1 MTQVDSSPPQATR
14 TPRFRVLLIFVIGVS
29 VSALIALFVKGLQE
43 DRVSA
48 TYQALSSEY
57 LHGFEREVD
66 RKSRFLNSIAGQVVL
81 SSEQVVS
88 TNIFSKINGLR
99 YLTTGLPEESGIA
112 MMLLV
117 PFMGDIAT
125 SVEGLRATP
134 FEKMHLKAFLDSHQ
148 GIWEAKGS
156 VPLQNETVIL
166 GLDKLDGIDK
176 RYLVLAHPFFK
187 NLDVNSE
194 GQGQRQ
200 YAVGYLLAWVDIA
213 QILRKSWN
221 QKRAP
226 ERLVDLEFA
235 NEAGDGIFVSY
246 QSGLL
251 TISNTAQNREPQ
263 KAGHRVPFKL
273 LGKSGY
279 FNLTTLK
286 TARAELISHF
296 HWIVFLIGTLSSL
309 LWCVI
314 AMRIR
319 LFKSRARPQVVTDV
333 DVTRKLANETQQ
345 RRVAEDVLAI
355 NRARWHFV
363 VDNLPVSLFAVE
375 RSGMFTLGEGR
386 GLTALGLEPGKVEG
400 NSIFEVFADQPHLID
415 IMRESLSGEEKHEL
429 VQIDH
434 HWFDMRFSPVV
445 LHDGSFDGMICV
457 ATDVTG
463 EQNVRE
469 RLDKVNLHLRG
480 LMDNVPTSIAFIR
493 GGIIQWCSRRL
504 EETFGMESDAL
515 KGRSPEILYDNVEDF
530 KTLEDEAREQLL
542 VQDTYIKRIRFKR
555 PDKTRF
561 LGEVRGR
568 LVDRNNIKA
577 GTMWVLQDL
586 TRFLK
591 EEKERRLSKTVFD
604 NVVEGVLV
612 MDGERNI
619 IQVNQAFE
627 SITGFRKEEVI
638 AQQPNILRSNRHD
651 EAFFDQMWTEAVV
664 KGEWEGEIWNK
675 RKNGQS
681 YLTWTNISALK
692 DEAGQVE
699 EYVLVFND
707 ITSHH
712 ETQEQLIYQ
721 SNYDLLTGLPNR
733 HLLNDRFRQAAAM
746 AKRDNKPFCLL
757 YLDLDNFKYLNESLG
772 LEAGDHVIKTVAQ
785 RLDKSLRSVD
795 TIARISGDEFIVLL
809 IGAGDEE
816 AASRAVANL
825 SMVVSQPIQMDRQ
838 AEDILMSASCG
849 IAIYPRDGETLE
861 ELTPKAEAAMHHA
874 KEMERGLFMF
884 FTKDMNIRA
893 QERLLLETKLRK
905 ALDRNEFELYYQ
917 PKVDLTSGK
926 IYGAEALIRW
936 INPELGLI
944 GPDKFIPIAEET
956 GVIVPI
962 GDWVF
967 KTACAQLKQWQQAGL
982 AIDNVAVNL
991 SGRQFAKPDLVHELI
1006 STIYEHDLRPECLE
1020 IEITE
1025 SFIAS
1030 SESGAVDALSLLS
1043 NTGIK
1048 LSIDDFGTGYSSL
1061 NYLHRF
1067 PLDIMKIDRSF
1078 LMRIGEEEEDRKTG
1092 NLARAVIAIAKSM
1105 DLKIVGEGVETEKQL
1120 AFLRENGCDYLQG
1133 YYFSKPVPADEF
1145 EKLLRSGRTL

>member
-1 MTQVDSSPPQATR
+1 MTQVDTSSSSATR
-14 TPRFRVLLIFVIGVS
+14 TPRFRVLLVLIIGLG
-29 VSALIALFVKGLQE
+29 VSALVAVFVKGLQE
-43 DRVSA
+43 DRTKA
-48 TYQALSSEY
+48 TYQALSSDY
-57 LHGFEREVD
+57 LYAVEREMD
-66 RKSRFLNSIAGQVVL
+66 RKSRFLNSIAGQVVF
-81 SSEQVVS
+81 SRDRVTSA
-88 TNIFSKINGLR
+88 NIFEEINGLK
-99 YLTTGLPEESGIA
+99 YLTTDVPEDAGIE
-112 MMLLV
+112 MMQFV
-117 PFMGDIAT
+117 PFMGDIQN
-125 SVEGLRATP
+125 SVEGLRASV
-134 FEKMHLKAFLDSHQ
+134 FEKKHLKAFLEAHQ
-148 GIWEAKGS
+148 GVWEAKGA

-166 GLDKLDGIDK
+166 GVDKLDGLDK
-176 RYLVLAHPFFK
+176 RYLVLANPFFQSYGA
-187 NLDVNSE
+187 NHE
-194 GQGQRQ
+194 GQDHRQ
-200 YAVGYLLAWVDIA
+200 YAVGYLLAWVDVA
-213 QILRKSWN
+213 HLLRKSWN
-221 QKRAP
+221 DKRAP
-226 ERLVDLEFA
+226 EHVIDLEFA
-235 NEAGDGIFVSY
+235 NEAGRGIFVSY

-251 TISNTAQNREPQ
+251 NISAMTQAGSPR
-263 KAGHRVPFKL
+263 KAGHRVAFKL

-279 FNLTTLK
+279 FNLTSLETPGG
-286 TARAELISHF
+286 ELLRNF
-296 HWIVFLIGTLSSL
+296 HWIVFVIGAVSSM
-309 LWCVI
+309 LWCLI
-314 AMRIR
+314 AMRVRWFR
-319 LFKSRARPQVVTDV
+319 LPLAKAGAQQQDV
-333 DVTRKLANETQQ
+333 SQKLADETQQ
-345 RRVAEDVLAI
+345 RRVAEDVLAM

-386 GLTALGLEPGKVEG
+386 GLAALGLEAGKVEG
-400 NSIFEVFADQPHLID
+400 NSIFEVFEDHPHLIE

-480 LMDNVPTSIAFIR
+480 LMDNVPVGIGFIR

-504 EETFGMESDAL
+504 EEIFGLDQDAL
-515 KGRSPEILYDNVEDF
+515 KGRSPEMLYDSVDDF
-530 KTLEDEAREQLL
+530 KAVEKDAREQLL
-542 VQDTYIKRIRFKR
+542 QQDTFTKRVLFKR
-555 PDKTRF
+555 ADKTRF
-561 LGEVRGR
+561 LGEIRGR
-568 LVDRNNIKA
+568 LVDRNNVNA

-591 EEKERRLSKTVFD
+591 DEKERRLSKTVFD

-612 MDGERNI
+612 MDADKRI
-619 IQVNQAFE
+619 VQVNKAFE
-627 SITGFRKEEVI
+627 SITGFRKEEAI
-638 AQQPNILRSNRHD
+638 GQLPSILRSNRHD
-651 EAFFDQMWTEAVV
+651 QAFFDQLWQEAHA

-675 RKNGQS
+675 RKNGQI
-681 YLTWTNISALK
+681 YLTWVNVSVLK
-692 DEAGQVE
+692 DEGGQVE
-699 EYVLVFND
+699 EYVFVFND

-712 ETQEQLIYQ
+712 ETQEQLIYH

-746 AKRDNKPFCLL
+746 AKRDRKPFCLL

-772 LEAGDHVIKTVAQ
+772 LEAGDHVIKTVAH

-795 TIARISGDEFIVLL
+795 TVARISGDEFIVLL
-809 IGAGDEE
+809 VGAGDEE

-825 SMVVSQPIQMDRQ
+825 SMAVSQPIQLDSQ
-838 AEDILMSASCG
+838 AEDIMMSASCG
-849 IAIYPRDGETLE
+849 IAFYPRDGETLE

-874 KEMERGLFMF
+874 KEIERGLFMF

-905 ALDRNEFELYYQ
+905 ALDRDEFELYYQ
-917 PKVDLTSGK
+917 PKVDLVTGR

-936 INPELGLI
+936 IIPDVGLI

-956 GVIVPI
+956 GIIVPI

-967 KTACAQLKQWQQAGL
+967 KTACAQLKSWQDAGL
-982 AIDNVAVNL
+982 AIENVAVNL
-991 SGRQFAKPDLVHELI
+991 SGRQFAKPDLAHELI
-1006 STIYEHDLRPECLE
+1006 ASVYEHGLSPDNLE
-1020 IEITE
+1020 IELTE
-1025 SFIAS
+1025 SFVAT
-1030 SESGAVDALSLLS
+1030 SESGALDALTLLS

-1078 LMRIGEEEEDRKTG
+1078 LMQIGEDGEDRKSG

-1120 AFLRENGCDYLQG
+1120 AFLRENGCDYMQG

>member
-1 MTQVDSSPPQATR
+1 MTQVDSPSSLATR
-14 TPRFRVLLIFVIGVS
+14 TPRFRVLLVLFVGLG
-29 VSALIALFVKGLQE
+29 VSALVALFVKGLQE
-43 DRVSA
+43 DRASA

-57 LHGFEREVD
+57 LYTFERAMD
-66 RKSRFLNSIAGQVVL
+66 RQSRFLNSIAGQVVL
-81 SSEQVVS
+81 SPGQVSSV
-88 TNIFSKINGLR
+88 NVFRKINGLK
-99 YLTTGLPEESGIA
+99 YLTTDLPDDAGIA
-112 MMLLV
+112 MMQFV
-117 PFMGDIAT
+117 PFMGDIA
-125 SVEGLRATP
+125 SSIDGLRLTP
-134 FEKMHLKAFLDSHQ
+134 FEKTHLQTFLNQHE

-166 GLDKLDGIDK
+166 GVDKLDGLDK
-176 RYLVLAHPFFK
+176 RYLVLGHPFFQSYGS
-187 NLDVNSE
+187 NHE
-194 GQGQRQ
+194 GQTFRQ
-200 YAVGYLLAWVDIA
+200 YAAGYLLAWVDLGHL
-213 QILRKSWN
+213 LRKSWN
-221 QKRAP
+221 DKRSP
-226 ERLVDLEFA
+226 EHVIEVEFA
-235 NEAGDGIFVSY
+235 NEGGQGVYVFY

-251 TISNTAQNREPQ
+251 TVTQTAENRLQ
-263 KAGHRVPFKL
+263 RKAGHRVAFKL

-279 FNLTTLK
+279 FNLTTQN
-286 TARAELISHF
+286 ASGGELVRNF
-296 HWIVFLIGTLSSL
+296 HWIVFAIGALSSV
-309 LWCVI
+309 LWCLI
-314 AMRIR
+314 AMRVR
-319 LFKSRARPQVVTDV
+319 LFKSYPQTAPVPEPDV
-333 DVTRKLANETQQ
+333 SQKLANETQQ
-345 RRVAEDVLAI
+345 RRVAEDVLAM

-400 NSIFEVFADQPHLID
+400 NSIFEVFADQPHLIE

-445 LHDGSFDGMICV
+445 LYDGSFDGMICV

-463 EQNVRE
+463 EHNVRE

-480 LMDNVPTSIAFIR
+480 LMDNVPIGVAFIR

-504 EETFGMESDAL
+504 EEIFGLERDAL

-530 KTLEDEAREQLL
+530 ETLENEAREMLRQ
-542 VQDTYIKRIRFKR
+542 QDTFIKRVLFKR

-561 LGEVRGR
+561 LGEIRGR
-568 LVDRNNIKA
+568 LVDRNNFKA
-577 GTMWVLQDL
+577 GTIWVLQDL
-586 TRFLK
+586 TRFLQ

-612 MDGERNI
+612 LDADRKI
-619 IQVNQAFE
+619 VQVNKAFE

-638 AQQPNILRSNRHD
+638 GELPAILRSNRHD
-651 EAFFDQMWTEAVV
+651 QAFFNQMWEESLTR
-664 KGEWEGEIWNK
+664 GEWEGEVWNK
-675 RKNGQS
+675 RKNGQI
-681 YLTWTNISALK
+681 YLAWLNISVLR
-692 DEAGQVE
+692 DDAGQVD
-699 EYVLVFND
+699 EYVFVFND

-733 HLLNDRFRQAAAM
+733 HLLSDRFRQAVAM
-746 AKRDNKPFCLL
+746 AKREKKPFCLL

-825 SMVVSQPIQMDRQ
+825 SMVVSQPIQLDSQ

-849 IAIYPRDGETLE
+849 IALYPRDGETLE

-874 KEMERGLFMF
+874 KEIERGLFMF
-884 FTKDMNIRA
+884 FTKDMNVRA

-905 ALDRNEFELYYQ
+905 ALDRDEFELYYQ

-936 INPELGLI
+936 VIPDMGLI

-956 GVIVPI
+956 GLIVPI

-967 KTACAQLKQWQQAGL
+967 KTACAQLKKWQDAGL
-982 AIDNVAVNL
+982 AIENVAVNL
-991 SGRQFAKPDLVHELI
+991 SGRQFAKPDLAHELI
-1006 STIYEHDLRPECLE
+1006 SIVREYDLSPESLE

-1030 SESGAVDALSLLS
+1030 SESGAVDALTLLS

-1048 LSIDDFGTGYSSL
+1048 LSLDDFGTGYSSL

-1078 LMRIGEEEEDRKTG
+1078 LMPIGEENENRKSG

-1120 AFLRENGCDYLQG
+1120 AFLCENGCDYMQG